1 MIIKFKPIFF
11 DKVWGGSDFKR
22 LYGYDTNDQ
31 CGEAWGIS
39 AHRNGSSVVRNT
51 KYKGMSLKDLF
62 DQEKHLFGQYEK
74 DEFPIL
80 VKLISAKQ
88 NLSVQVH
95 PNNEQAKK
103 YNSLGKEECWTILD
117 HKKEVEI
124 LIGHKATT
132 KQAWIDAIEH
142 HSVESL
148 LNHYPIS
155 KGDIFYISAG
165 TVHAICAGTTLLEV
179 QQSSDITYRLYDY
192 NRLHNGTLRK
202 LHIEEGL
209 EALTIPDSDIIRRPK
224 DTYFKYALEEVTSSK
239 TYQADQ
245 HGDYIFI
252 MSGEGHFNDEP
263 VKAGDFLMVPSLEHY
278 DVVGHLTFQK
288 TQF

>member
-1 MIIKFKPIFF
+1 MIIKFEPIFF

-22 LYGYDTNDQ
+22 LYGYNTSDQ

-39 AHRNGSSVVRNT
+39 AHRNGSSVVQNT

-74 DEFPIL
+74 DDFPIL

-117 HKKEVEI
+117 HKKDVEI

-155 KGDIFYISAG
+155 KGDIFYINAG

-209 EALTIPDSDIIRRPK
+209 KALTIPDNDIIKTPK

-252 MSGEGHFNDEP
+252 MSGEGHVNDEC